1 MKLVGCHGVTESAR
15 FSRERCVNFYV
26 TPGASGGIADASLID
41 AWRHQRSCHT
51 VPPSLSSQRWDARIS
66 SSGGFQTRNTNNQ
79 KRASS
84 SNEAKFAR
92 LADDDIAARC
102 WVYSLLSLLDD
113 LPIVTHNRRL
123 GREKQ
128 RKTQG
133 SRLDWPSY
141 SYSLYVPERSC
152 HWASESPGPRRHW
165 PHFMQLIWKKRSHSC
180 HLTSSV
186 WSWRHLRG
194 SCCRR
199 TGLPSLSVCGR
210 RSVQPANQEVH
221 LESHTQN
228 YECC

>member
-84 SNEAKFAR
+84 SNSAKFTR
-92 LADDDIAARC
+92 LADNDIAARC

-113 LPIVTHNRRL
+113 LPSDTQQ
-123 GREKQ
+123 ETWQ
-128 RKTQG
+128 RKTKENTG
-133 SRLDWPSY
+133 EPTWLTVVFVFVVCAWKVLPLSIWVTWSKE
-141 SYSLYVPERSC
+141 SLAAFHATDMEKK
-152 HWASESPGPRRHW
+152 ES
-165 PHFMQLIWKKRSHSC
+165 
-180 HLTSSV
+180 
-186 WSWRHLRG
+186 
-194 SCCRR
+194 
-199 TGLPSLSVCGR
+199 
-210 RSVQPANQEVH
+210 
-221 LESHTQN
+221 
-228 YECC
+228 